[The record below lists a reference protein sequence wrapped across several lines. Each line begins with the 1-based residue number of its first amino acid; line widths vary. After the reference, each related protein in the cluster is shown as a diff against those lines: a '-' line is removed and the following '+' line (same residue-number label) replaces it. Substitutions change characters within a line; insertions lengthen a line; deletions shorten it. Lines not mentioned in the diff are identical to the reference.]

1 MKGTRWLAA
10 AAVVA
15 VASTG
20 TMQSAPVMDSAMIAK
35 IRTEGLEHSQVAR
48 IFHTIT
54 TRFGGRLTGSPAQK
68 AASEWARDQ
77 LGAFGLSNAR
87 LESWRFG
94 RGWELQKLTVEMVEP
109 RYMPLIGYAEG
120 WSASTPGDIVGAPVY
135 LGDKTAA
142 DLPAMAGQIKGA
154 IVLSQPAQTTFVAE
168 DRYQPTTSAD
178 TSAGRA
184 PAFPH
189 DPERVGKAG
198 QAFVHALHEAGVG
211 AVIKPSPGN
220 YGTVFVL
227 GRDAGADAVPSIV
240 MAAEQYNLI
249 LRMLK
254 DGMPVKL
261 RVNVQGKY
269 YEDNPDTYNV
279 LAELPGTDPALK
291 DQVVMIGAH
300 LDSWHSATGSAD
312 NADGSAE
319 VMEAMRILKA
329 IGARPRRT
337 IRVGIWSGEEQGLLG
352 SRHYVEQHLAGPA
365 NRAAR
370 DNFDVYFNT
379 DAGRGWAYGFYME
392 NDPQA
397 KALFDTWLEPFRDL
411 GARRN
416 VIQGIGSTD
425 HLSFLRAG
433 MAGFNAIR
441 DYANYDQRIH
451 HTNMDMDE
459 RVSLPSLKEA
469 AIVLAAFAYDAAML
483 DQKIPMPPAAATASS
498 GGR

>member
-1 MKGTRWLAA
+1 MRGQRWLAA
-10 AAVVA
+10 VAVLTLAAV
-15 VASTG
+15 G
-20 TMQSAPVMDSAMIAK
+20 TVRSQAAMDGGMIAK

-68 AASEWARDQ
+68 AASTWARDQ
-77 LGAFGLSNAR
+77 LREFGLSDAR
-87 LESWRFG
+87 LEPWRFG
-94 RGWELQKLTVEMVEP
+94 RGWELKKLTVEMVAP

-120 WSASTPGDIVGAPVY
+120 WSASTAGDITGTPVY

-142 DLPAMAGQIKGA
+142 DIPGMAAQIKGA
-154 IVLSQPAQTTFVAE
+154 IVLSQPEQTTFVVE
-168 DRYQPTTSAD
+168 DRYQPTVSAD
-178 TSAGRA
+178 PSAGTA
-184 PAFPH
+184 PRFPY
-189 DPERVGKAG
+189 DPARVGKPG
-198 QAFVHALHEAGVG
+198 QAFIHALHDAGVG
-211 AVIKPSPGN
+211 AVIKPSPAN
-220 YGTVFVL
+220 YGSVFVL
-227 GRDAGADAVPSIV
+227 GRDEGADAVPSIV

-254 DGMPVKL
+254 MGLPVKL
-261 RVNVQGKY
+261 HVDVQAQY
-269 YEDNPDTYNV
+269 YDDPDTYNV
-279 LAELPGTDPALK
+279 IAEIPGTDPALK

-312 NADGSAE
+312 NADGAAE

-329 IGARPRRT
+329 VGARPRRT

-352 SRHYVEQHLAGPA
+352 SKAYVAQHLAGPS
-365 NRAAR
+365 NKAAR
-370 DNFDVYFNT
+370 DNFDVYLNT
-379 DAGRGWAYGFYME
+379 DAGRGWAWGFYME

-397 KALFDTWLEPFRDL
+397 KALFDQWLEPFRDL

-416 VIQGIGSTD
+416 VIQGIGATD
-425 HLSFLRAG
+425 HLSFLHDG

-441 DYANYDQRIH
+441 DYRNYDQRIH

-469 AIVLAAFAYDAAML
+469 AIVLAAFAYDAAMI
-483 DQKIPMPPAAATASS
+483 DQKIPLPPAAAAAA